1 MVIASVFRMDRWEL
15 GGAPPVF
22 DPDLKQ
28 KETRES
34 GAFFSSS
41 HTLKTNQRHRFQTFV
56 VVVF

>member
-22 DPDLKQ
+22 DPDLEQ

-41 HTLKTNQRHRFQTFV
+41 HT
-56 VVVF
+56 